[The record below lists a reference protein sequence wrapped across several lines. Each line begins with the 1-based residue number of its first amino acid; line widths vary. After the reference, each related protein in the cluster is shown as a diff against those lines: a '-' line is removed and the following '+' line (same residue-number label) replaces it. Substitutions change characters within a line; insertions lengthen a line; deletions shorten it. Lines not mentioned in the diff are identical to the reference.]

1 MNDFDFEELDKAVN
15 QLASKTHDEHGDLDS
30 APAQASKPVSAV
42 GMPASI
48 APVSKP
54 EPKPEPAAIPTPAT
68 SVEAPAVKSTSVPA
82 KHRLGD
88 TPARRGSFMDIVP
101 PAPRKSPT
109 RVGVSVQPV
118 SKAEEIT
125 PEAPAKAEPEP
136 INAPASKPEV
146 EPKPAPELTAEPH
159 LERTEIQPRPDAS
172 VAAEVGKESTDVAWP
187 DPLDFNDDKPVTST
201 VSAESTEPVSPFLA
215 EAKVEKR
222 PLGAFS
228 NFKATEEP
236 KQPEANEEL
245 AKPEPQVVQ
254 DELTP
259 ETDGT
264 FKEPEKAP
272 LPPKEGE
279 KPEEKE
285 SAKPD
290 LHGAAMMS
298 IPDQYRPEPKATDKT
313 PRPVYDT
320 KEYHPPLIEATSH
333 EHRGGGS
340 MWGKIFIAFVV
351 LALIAVGG
359 YFAYI
364 YFVQQL

>member
-15 QLASKTHDEHGDLDS
+15 NLASKTRDEHGGPD
-30 APAQASKPVSAV
+30 PAQAPKPAP
-42 GMPASI
+42 MTITP
-48 APVSKP
+48 APVA
-54 EPKPEPAAIPTPAT
+54 EPKPEPKTEPVVTRSTPPAPTETPAI
-68 SVEAPAVKSTSVPA
+68 KSTSAPA

-88 TPARRGSFMDIVP
+88 TKTRRGSFMDIVP

-118 SKAEEIT
+118 SKAEDIV
-125 PEAPAKAEPEP
+125 PEAPAKVEPESVK
-136 INAPASKPEV
+136 APEPKPEV
-146 EPKPAPELTAEPH
+146 ESKTPELSAEPRLERAAPQPTEPQSPPASAESDKKPA
-159 LERTEIQPRPDAS
+159 D
-172 VAAEVGKESTDVAWP
+172 DVAWP
-187 DPLDFNDDKPVTST
+187 DPLDFNDNKSDSKP
-201 VSAESTEPVSPFLA
+201 AAPDAEPVSPFLA

-228 NFKATEEP
+228 NFKPAEES
-236 KQPEANEEL
+236 KQPDL
-245 AKPEPQVVQ
+245 AEPPKPEMPEVK

-259 ETDGT
+259 AADGT
-264 FKEPEKAP
+264 FTEPEKAP

-279 KPEEKE
+279 KSEERE
-285 SAKPD
+285 PAKPD
-290 LHGAAMMS
+290 VHSAAMMA
-298 IPDQYRPEPKATDKT
+298 IPDQYRPEPKSTDKT

-320 KEYHPPLIEATSH
+320 KEYHPPLIEATGH

-364 YFVQQL
+364 YFVQS